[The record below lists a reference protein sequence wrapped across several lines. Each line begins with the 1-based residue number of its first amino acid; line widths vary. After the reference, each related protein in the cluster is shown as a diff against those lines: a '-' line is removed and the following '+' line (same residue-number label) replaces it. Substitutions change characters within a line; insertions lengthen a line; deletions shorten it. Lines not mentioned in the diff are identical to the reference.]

1 MPPTFGKRDESSITT
16 NPCGTKK
23 KIAATTHRTSVTGPA
38 LADVA
43 RCRRPS
49 TATRFIRTRSLS
61 LSARTSWTGCEVVR
75 VVSVVISL
83 EKRDKNKCAR
93 VGAILAD
100 REENEQIQAVGV
112 SLIGLVEVAV
122 IAAGHKLAHRVA
134 AFFLEETAED
144 LDGLVQTKRISVA
157 ADHVD
162 LAFELRRE
170 MGPVLFEDQPDV
182 VIPPVFQNL
191 LIQFARFAVEHL
203 HRTTIFAAR
212 TPDPL
217 KRGQLA
223 AVFAGNHFLPRELF
237 DADDKFA
244 AHPHQLFRQAVTL
257 AVGVVGGA
265 RRRVNTG
272 EAAQINRVGR
282 S

>member
-93 VGAILAD
+93 VGAILAE
-100 REENEQIQAVGV
+100 REENEQIQAPGMRRR
-112 SLIGLVEVAV
+112 LAGARAIGRSSC
-122 IAAGHKLAHRVA
+122 G
-134 AFFLEETAED
+134 
-144 LDGLVQTKRISVA
+144 G
-157 ADHVD
+157 
-162 LAFELRRE
+162 
-170 MGPVLFEDQPDV
+170 FEDHFLDALK
-182 VIPPVFQNL
+182 FL
-191 LIQFARFAVEHL
+191 LASN
-203 HRTTIFAAR
+203 FAAIS
-212 TPDPL
+212 L
-217 KRGQLA
+217 
-223 AVFAGNHFLPRELF
+223 
-237 DADDKFA
+237 
-244 AHPHQLFRQAVTL
+244 
-257 AVGVVGGA
+257 
-265 RRRVNTG
+265 
-272 EAAQINRVGR
+272 
-282 S
+282 